1 MRTGAITFL
10 VVLLGTAL
18 ALALTNPGP
27 DDFQRFAE
35 DQLEDVLV
43 EQLGE
48 EPLGRALA
56 GAGSRFA
63 GPLIRDATERENR
76 LLFSRYTL
84 TLGPSSTDEQAWVF
98 IGVGGR
104 FVEWQRPA
112 GLDHSDE

>member
-1 MRTGAITFL
+1 MRTGVITFL
-10 VVLLGTAL
+10 AVLLGAAL

-35 DQLEDVLV
+35 DQLEEVLV
-43 EQLGE
+43 QELGD

-63 GPLIRDATERENR
+63 GPLIRDATVRENR

-84 TLGPSSTDEQAWVF
+84 ALGSSASDDDAWVF

-104 FVEWQRPA
+104 FIEWQRPA
-112 GLDHSDE
+112 ALDDNVE

>member
-1 MRTGAITFL
+1 MRTGFITFL

-18 ALALTNPGP
+18 ALVLTNPGP

-35 DQLEDVLV
+35 EQLEEVLV
-43 EQLGE
+43 EQLGD

-63 GPLIRDATERENR
+63 GPLIRDATTRENR
-76 LLFSRYTL
+76 VLFSRYTL
-84 TLGPSSTDEQAWVF
+84 TLNTSADDDQAWVF

-112 GLDHSDE
+112 VLDDNVE